1 MNYHAI
7 LLMTI
12 LCHSEEIM
20 KTVINDAIQQN
31 IESIH
36 NEEFHVD
43 EERQLISM
51 TTEGLISV
59 INTVVKV
66 AAEKVTDPLEREL
79 ILKMCN

>member
-1 MNYHAI
+1 
-7 LLMTI
+7 
-12 LCHSEEIM
+12 M

-31 IESIH
+31 IQAIH

-51 TTEGLISV
+51 TVEGLISV
-59 INTVVKV
+59 INTVVQV
-66 AAEKVTDPLEREL
+66 AAEKVTDATEREA

>member
-1 MNYHAI
+1 
-7 LLMTI
+7 
-12 LCHSEEIM
+12 M
-20 KTVINDAIQQN
+20 KTVINDAIQQH
-31 IESIH
+31 IEAIH
-36 NEEFHVD
+36 NEDFHVD

-66 AAEKVTDPLEREL
+66 AAEKVSNEAERAE